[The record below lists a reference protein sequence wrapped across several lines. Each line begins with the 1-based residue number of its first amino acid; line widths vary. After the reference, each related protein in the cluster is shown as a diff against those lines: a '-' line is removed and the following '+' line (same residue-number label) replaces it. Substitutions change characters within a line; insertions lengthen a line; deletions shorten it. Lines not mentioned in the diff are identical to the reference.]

1 MLRAAANLFDIRTVV
16 VGPLSR
22 LALILVA
29 LGLLAAARSLA
40 DPQGLWLLVD
50 TGDLT
55 LSVMRGD
62 VALKTYDNIAI
73 GSNGP
78 TRNKR
83 VADEKTPLGD
93 FRIIEVRVN
102 TRFHR
107 FLAIDYPTM
116 DDAQRALGDGRVNQ
130 SEYDALRRAWNRG
143 GPPPQDTRLG
153 GHIGI
158 HGIGKGD
165 LEIHA
170 AFNWTNGCIALT
182 NEQIEDLLQWVGPG
196 TRVSIR

>member
-1 MLRAAANLFDIRTVV
+1 MVRAADNDYDTRTAAAASLLQLLVLLVVCLLSAAPRAAA
-16 VGPLSR
+16 PE
-22 LALILVA
+22 
-29 LGLLAAARSLA
+29 
-40 DPQGLWLLVD
+40 QHWLLVD
-50 TGDLT
+50 TGKLT

-73 GSNGP
+73 GSNGT
-78 TRNKR
+78 TRSKR

-93 FRIIEVRVN
+93 FSIIEVRMES
-102 TRFHR
+102 RFHR

-116 DDAQRALGDGRVNQ
+116 DDAQRALGDGRVSQ
-130 SEYDALRRAWNRG
+130 AEYDSLRRAWSSG
-143 GPPPQDTRLG
+143 GAPPQNTRLG

-158 HGIGKGD
+158 QGIGAGD
-165 LEIHA
+165 PEIHA

-182 NEQIEDLLQWVGPG
+182 NQQIEELLQWVGPG